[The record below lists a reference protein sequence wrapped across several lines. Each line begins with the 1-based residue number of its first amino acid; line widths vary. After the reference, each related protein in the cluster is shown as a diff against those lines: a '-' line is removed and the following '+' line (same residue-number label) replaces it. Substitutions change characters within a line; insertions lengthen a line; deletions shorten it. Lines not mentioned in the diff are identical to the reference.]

1 MYAHPFSA
9 DYWRDASREV
19 RDLRKLLFSALMIA
33 LCIVLAQVPSVPLFG
48 GAKVTWGFLA
58 RSVCAWVC
66 GPVLGLLFAFAEDIL
81 SFFLTGGGGYPFF
94 PGYTLTTMLGVF
106 LYALFFYK
114 SKITV
119 RRVFFAKLLTNIEN
133 VTLGALWMAILSGKA
148 WYVTAAGSAVKN
160 LICLPFQTL
169 LLMTLFTALRPVLA
183 RAGLIE
189 N

>member
-94 PGYTLTTMLGVF
+94 PGYTLTTMLGV
-106 LYALFFYK
+106 LTYALFLY
-114 SKITV
+114 
-119 RRVFFAKLLTNIEN
+119 RAPLRVWRIFCRAMPC
-133 VTLGALWMAILSGKA
+133 G
-148 WYVTAAGSAVKN
+148 
-160 LICLPFQTL
+160 
-169 LLMTLFTALRPVLA
+169 LRE
-183 RAGLIE
+183 R
-189 N
+189 